1 MINVRLEDVE
11 VKYPRSGDSALQVAN
26 LDLAAGA
33 ILAVVGVSGS
43 GKSTLLRTVAGFIRA
58 RMNPRRGL
66 GLINQLIL
74 PRGYAPL
81 TGTVYFDGKDVS
93 NLSPRSRRIAFA
105 TQALNLYPNMTAYEN
120 MAFPLRMAG
129 TNATEVQRRVEGIAS
144 KLELGR
150 LLHRRPSEISGGE
163 QQRVAL
169 GKALV
174 QDANVYLFDEPLSSI
189 DAPLRAVFRKDLRT
203 WLRDPRRTTFYVTH
217 DMDEAFTIAD
227 QVAVLHQGKL
237 LQISSPH
244 ELYRSPKS
252 LTVAKLVWGGRT
264 TVLPGVIDRSNGRPR
279 IRVGSETINFTV
291 PKLDGFSSQ
300 VWIAGPRE
308 AFAIN
313 TGLPDGSSALS
324 GMVTDIRFA
333 ASSYLVD
340 IKGTGFSI
348 EVAVNGADLPSVG
361 SPIRICINP
370 NLLRLFPNDPL
381 FPEGST
387 QALEMLKI

>member
-11 VKYPRSGDSALQVAN
+11 VKYPRSGESALQVPH

-58 RMNPRRGL
+58 RTTPRRGL

-105 TQALNLYPNMTAYEN
+105 TQALNLYPNMTAHDN

-129 TNATEVQRRVEGIAS
+129 INATEVQRRVEAIAS

-189 DAPLRAVFRKDLRT
+189 DAPLRAAFRKDLRT

-244 ELYRSPKS
+244 ELYRSPQS

-264 TVLPGVIDRSNGRPR
+264 TVLPGVIDRSNGTPR
-279 IRVGSETINFTV
+279 IRVGPETIDV
-291 PKLDGFSSQ
+291 GLSKLDGLSNR
-300 VWIAGPRE
+300 VLIAAPRE
-308 AFAIN
+308 AFALG
-313 TGLPDGSSALS
+313 TGLKAGSGVLT
-324 GMVTDIRFA
+324 GMVADVRFA
-333 ASSYLVD
+333 ASSYVVD
-340 IKGTGFSI
+340 VRGAGFSV
-348 EVAVNGADLPSVG
+348 EVSVNGSDLPSVG
-361 SPIRICINP
+361 NQVRVCVNP
-370 NLLRLFPNDPL
+370 NLLRLFPSDP
-381 FPEGST
+381 PSQEGST
-387 QALEMLKI
+387 QALEML